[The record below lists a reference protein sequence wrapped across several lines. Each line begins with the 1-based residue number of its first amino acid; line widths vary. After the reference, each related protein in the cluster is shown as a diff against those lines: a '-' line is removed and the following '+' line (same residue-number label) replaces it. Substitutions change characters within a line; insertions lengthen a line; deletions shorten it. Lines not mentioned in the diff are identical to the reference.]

1 MTVPDPTE
9 IRLAA
14 ERTALS
20 WRRTCLGAVAVAL
33 LLLRSV
39 LEAGWEAATLTPGIA
54 GLVLLVV
61 AGLGYRRNL
70 RLHHGAGGTGSATVR
85 WVTVAVVVTAAITLG
100 FVVATPAAA

>member
-1 MTVPDPTE
+1 MTPDPTE

-33 LLLRSV
+33 LLLRAV
-39 LEAGWEAATLTPGIA
+39 LETGWDAAALAPGLA

-61 AGLGYRRNL
+61 AALGYRRNL
-70 RLHHGAGGTGSATVR
+70 RLHRGARSSGSMTVR
-85 WVTVAVVVTAAITLG
+85 WTTAAVILAVSIAIGFTLC
-100 FVVATPAAA
+100 TPGAG

>member
-1 MTVPDPTE
+1 MPDSTE

-20 WRRTCLGAVAVAL
+20 WRRTCLGTVAVAL
-33 LLLRSV
+33 LLLRAV
-39 LEAGWEAATLTPGIA
+39 LQAGWDTAALAPGIA

-70 RLHHGAGGTGSATVR
+70 RLHRGAGGSGSTTIL
-85 WVTVAVVVTAAITLG
+85 WTTVAVVVAATVTIG
-100 FVVATPAAA
+100 FALATPVAG

>member
-1 MTVPDPTE
+1 MPDSTE

-20 WRRTCLGAVAVAL
+20 WRRTCLGTVAVAL
-33 LLLRSV
+33 LLLRAV
-39 LEAGWEAATLTPGIA
+39 LQAGWDTAALAPGIA

-70 RLHHGAGGTGSATVR
+70 RLHRGAGGTGSTTIR
-85 WVTVAVVVTAAITLG
+85 WTTAAVVVAAVVTVGFTLTTP
-100 FVVATPAAA
+100 VAV

>member
-1 MTVPDPTE
+1 MPDSTE

-20 WRRTCLGAVAVAL
+20 WRRTCLGTVAVAL
-33 LLLRSV
+33 LLLRAV
-39 LEAGWEAATLTPGIA
+39 LQAGWDPAALAPGIA

-70 RLHHGAGGTGSATVR
+70 RLHRGAGGSGATTIR
-85 WVTVAVVVTAAITLG
+85 WTTVALAVVVAVTVGFTL
-100 FVVATPAAA
+100 FTPGAGW

>member
-1 MTVPDPTE
+1 MPDPTE

-33 LLLRSV
+33 LLLRAV
-39 LEAGWEAATLTPGIA
+39 LEAGWEAAALAPGIA

-61 AGLGYRRNL
+61 AALGYRRNL
-70 RLHHGAGGTGSATVR
+70 RLHHGAGGSGAATVR
-85 WVTVAVVVTAAITLG
+85 WATVAVVLTAVVTLG
-100 FVVATPAAA
+100 FVLATPVAA